1 MYGFWTNN
9 LESNLD
15 AADAAT
21 SRPAV
26 TVAWTLA
33 GLCVLQVWWGTWVR
47 KWYFEQ
53 NAHGTS
59 EEIKITRAKAKGVWF
74 ARLREVVGFTLLAT
88 AVTNIVIVL
97 FRAPLVGAFPILL
110 DWDRPWQ
117 VTAIVGGRTGAM
129 FRPTFESR
137 GELWELIEQAWPL
150 TPLYGSL
157 AGYIIASLAAL
168 AVNSLKWL
176 AQEQLRSVQPSTKYK
191 TS

>member
-1 MYGFWTNN
+1 MEALT
-9 LESNLD
+9 
-15 AADAAT
+15 A
-21 SRPAV
+21 RPAV

-97 FRAPLVGAFPILL
+97 FRAPLVSHHLQTGLLAATVAILTAF
-110 DWDRPWQ
+110 
-117 VTAIVGGRTGAM
+117 V
-129 FRPTFESR
+129 PTFVFGYPALTSDMPALVNR
-137 GELWELIEQAWPL
+137 LNWIRLFAELSPRNPVEWIVVYPAIG
-150 TPLYGSL
+150 TVVG
-157 AGYIIASLAAL
+157 A
-168 AVNSLKWL
+168 
-176 AQEQLRSVQPSTKYK
+176 
-191 TS
+191 